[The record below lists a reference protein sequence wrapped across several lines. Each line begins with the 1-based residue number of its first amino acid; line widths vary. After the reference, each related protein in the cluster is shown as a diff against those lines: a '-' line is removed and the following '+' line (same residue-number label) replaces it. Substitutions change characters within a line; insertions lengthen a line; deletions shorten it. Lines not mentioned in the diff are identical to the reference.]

1 MCQRKRKQASSS
13 KQNNNRNISQVSPG
27 TLGALGAWDFTV
39 PVLVFM
45 GIKNQLKRGPEHR
58 ITRAGTSRAVLSLAI
73 SMRWQHLIS
82 RPPHRTASLTPLTQR
97 FPTGLF
103 SHPKL
108 QLKVFFPLAT
118 ELALSNRGSACRS
131 TSSLRARHGRRGR
144 RCRLKAATPQR
155 CLQQGGDERR
165 LRQGASAQAAGHCR
179 PFACWPCGAEA
190 WRGGRLRAVPLR

>member
-1 MCQRKRKQASSS
+1 M
-13 KQNNNRNISQVSPG
+13 QVSPG
-27 TLGALGAWDFTV
+27 TLGALGAWDFA
-39 PVLVFM
+39 VLVFM

-108 QLKVFFPLAT
+108 QLKVFSLSPLNSP
-118 ELALSNRGSACRS
+118 LSHRGSACRS